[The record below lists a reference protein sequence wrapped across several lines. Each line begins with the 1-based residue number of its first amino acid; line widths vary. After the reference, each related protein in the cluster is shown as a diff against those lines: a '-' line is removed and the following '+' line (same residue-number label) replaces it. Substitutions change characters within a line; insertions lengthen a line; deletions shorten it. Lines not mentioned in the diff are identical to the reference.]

1 MLGAL
6 HFEWVSNQ
14 EASLCIEIFSTSHA
28 RLGQTPQVLKSG
40 KHFCHYQNVFVFSV
54 AHTQ

>member
-40 KHFCHYQNVFVFSV
+40 KHFCHYQNFFVFSV